1 MTKVITYGTFDLLHF
16 GHINLLRAA
25 KALGD
30 YLIVGVTSDDFDRS
44 RGKLLVQQSLA
55 ERMAAVKATG
65 LVDEVIVE
73 EYEGQKIDDIKRY
86 GVDIFTVGSDWKG
99 RFDYLSPFCKVVY
112 LSRTEGVSSTELR
125 SQGRTLT
132 IGVVGVSSSLHKF
145 LEESRYIS
153 GLEITDI
160 FPDGDSLAGLDTGE
174 LSVTEDYETLLSRVD
189 AVYVNTSPERRYLYS
204 KIALEKGVHVLSET
218 PVALKGEDART
229 LYRMSLDKG
238 VIFCEALKTAYS
250 LAFQRMML
258 LLRGGAIGS
267 VKSVEATCTSLA
279 ADHSSWLFDKTRGGG
294 ALVEWGSYVIYAAF
308 SLLGETPESVHFVT
322 GMGENGVD
330 LYTKLWM
337 LYPDA
342 EATLKAGIGVKSEG
356 ELIISGTKGYIYVP
370 APWWKMDYFE
380 VRKED
385 FRNNRK
391 HFYPFEGEGIRY
403 ELAEFVKG
411 IQSGSRTGLLS
422 AELSIAIADMMEAF
436 LSGKGKISQ
445 I

>member
-16 GHINLLRAA
+16 GHENLLRAA
-25 KALGD
+25 RALGD
-30 YLIVGVTSDDFDRS
+30 YLIVGVTSEDFDRS

-99 RFDYLSPFCKVVY
+99 KFDYLSPFCKVVY

-125 SQGRTLT
+125 SKGRSMSL
-132 IGVVGVSSSLHKF
+132 GVVGVSASLHKF
-145 LEESRYIS
+145 VEESRYIS
-153 GLEITDI
+153 GCEITHL
-160 FPDGDSLAGLDTGE
+160 FTDGDALEWQLPESVSLSD
-174 LSVTEDYETLLSRVD
+174 SYEDLLSSVD
-189 AVYVNTSPERRYLYS
+189 AVYVNTSPERRYTYS

-218 PVALKGEDART
+218 PVALTAKEAEE
-229 LYRMSLDKG
+229 LYALAKEKG
-238 VIFCEALKTAYS
+238 VIFCEGLKTAYS
-250 LAFQRMML
+250 LAFQRMVL

-279 ADHSSWLFDKTRGGG
+279 PAHSPWLFDPSRGGG
-294 ALVEWGSYVIYAAF
+294 ALAEWGSYVIYAAL
-308 SLLGETPESVHFVT
+308 SLLGNKPESIRYIT
-322 GMGENGVD
+322 SGKEDGVD
-330 LYTKLWM
+330 LYTKLLM
-337 LYPDA
+337 LYPKA

-385 FRNNRK
+385 IRLNRK
-391 HFYPFEGEGIRY
+391 YFYPFEGEGIRY
-403 ELAEFVKG
+403 ELAEFIKG
-411 IQSGSRTGLLS
+411 IQSGSRAGLL
-422 AELSIAIADMMEAF
+422 AEEDSIAIAGIMEEF
-436 LSGKGKISQ
+436 LSGKGTISKI
-445 I
+445 